1 MCRASGARKKGTQNL
16 SGKIGLGA
24 LAAIMSL
31 GWYVSFA
38 AADGADAPQLSLRD
52 WRAPVQAAR
61 EAVPGFVWLEAEGF
75 RDYGKWHLDTQ
86 FVHKMGSAYL
96 LAAAVG
102 TPVKDASTS
111 FDVPRTGTWHASF
124 RARARGTH
132 GRARRTGCPRIR
144 PESSRSR

>member
-1 MCRASGARKKGTQNL
+1 MRKCD
-16 SGKIGLGA
+16 KIGLIA
-24 LAAIMSL
+24 LVAATSL
-31 GWYVSFA
+31 GGNVFSA
-38 AADGADAPQLSLRD
+38 AANGADAPQLSLRN

-96 LAAAVG
+96 LAAA
-102 TPVKDASTS
+102 
-111 FDVPRTGTWHASF
+111 
-124 RARARGTH
+124 ARARGTH